1 MSAPRNVVI
10 VGASVAG
17 LTAAVTLR
25 TEGYDG
31 RLTLIGDEP
40 HTPYNRPPL
49 SKQIL
54 AGTWEPDRIKL
65 RTDEELSALDA
76 RLLFG
81 SSATGLDTDAR
92 RVVLDGGDSVSY
104 DALVIATGV
113 TPNSLPGAHHLAG
126 VHLLRTLDDALALR
140 ADLRRKPGVR
150 VAVVGAGFLGSEAA
164 AAARR
169 MRLDV
174 TMIDPRPMPMRRQFG
189 DRIAALVGQLHKKNG
204 VSMRCGTGV
213 RRFFESGGR
222 VTGLELTDG
231 TLLDADVVV
240 VAIGAAP
247 AIGWLA
253 GSGLE
258 LGNGV
263 ECDPT
268 CRAAPGVY
276 AAGDVASW
284 HNNHFGCRMRLEHRL
299 NATEQARA
307 VAHNVLGENQPF
319 APVPYFWTDQYDA
332 HIQAYGIF
340 PADAELAVL
349 HGELEGGHF
358 VVAYGHRGRVVG
370 VLGWNS
376 PCELRKLRQLVV
388 DRAPWASILPAPQ
401 AVWPGRH
408 LSASL
413 R

>member
-81 SSATGLDTDAR
+81 SSATGLDTAAR
-92 RVVLDGGDSVSY
+92 RVVLDGGASVSY

-174 TMIDPRPMPMRRQFG
+174 TMIDPRPVPMRRQFG

-240 VAIGAAP
+240 VAIGAVP

-258 LGNGV
+258 LRNGV

-358 VVAYGHRGRVVG
+358 VVAYGHRDRVVG

-388 DRAPWASILPAPQ
+388 DRAPWGSILPAPQ